1 MDDTVW
7 VANNKYNL
15 QKMLNITQEFCN
27 IVDIAINPSKSQV
40 IHINPKSEEKNSPI
54 IINEQAVI
62 PVGKNEPVRYLG
74 VWLTQS
80 GKKTFQRNLISTKV
94 TNACRILN
102 WKKATDKQIRYIVNQ
117 VVFPQIE
124 YLLTDLILSKSQ
136 CDKINAK
143 ILNFF
148 KNKTGFARTA
158 INSLFF
164 MEEGYKIFNIRDRQL
179 QLQGTNWIK
188 RINADNKVETTTR
201 IRLQQYQN
209 EIWQPESVL
218 TNITCVKVNTGHNL
232 TGDIL
237 ELLKESG
244 FSFPIT
250 INNENLIVSPT
261 KGCCL
266 IIQHMNT
273 KWYKM
278 NRPSLRQRRIMY
290 MEQLMNLD
298 FTTSLEWI
306 HLLTFIKANRQGI
319 TSKWFE
325 SIRQFLKSEQAHLLI
340 YQIKN
345 FYNNIN
351 PYHRLNTKESPY
363 RKGINR

>member
-1 MDDTVW
+1 MSANCYENVGSTAISQIQQRIYATVYMDDTVW

-54 IINEQAVI
+54 IMNEQAVI

-102 WKKATDKQIRYIVNQ
+102 WKKATDKQIRYIINQ

-164 MEEGYKIFNIRDRQL
+164 MEEGYKIFNI
-179 QLQGTNWIK
+179 
-188 RINADNKVETTTR
+188 
-201 IRLQQYQN
+201 
-209 EIWQPESVL
+209 
-218 TNITCVKVNTGHNL
+218 
-232 TGDIL
+232 
-237 ELLKESG
+237 
-244 FSFPIT
+244 
-250 INNENLIVSPT
+250 
-261 KGCCL
+261 
-266 IIQHMNT
+266 
-273 KWYKM
+273 
-278 NRPSLRQRRIMY
+278 
-290 MEQLMNLD
+290 
-298 FTTSLEWI
+298 
-306 HLLTFIKANRQGI
+306 
-319 TSKWFE
+319 
-325 SIRQFLKSEQAHLLI
+325 
-340 YQIKN
+340 
-345 FYNNIN
+345 
-351 PYHRLNTKESPY
+351 
-363 RKGINR
+363 